1 MLQASSQLAHQWAI
15 ALIYLTASWPDPGSY
30 HRQLHRFPSH
40 TLLASP
46 PLATEPPVLKVPS
59 PGPPDKRQACVH
71 RTRLMQRICG
81 VPTSD
86 YLDHPENSSIK
97 VIFHSSCKGFILWAV
112 ASSHYDEALLNI
124 GDGRAPLT
132 KAIDRFLCCLW
143 EMGNMHHSGLKVF
156 METWLGI
163 MVGIAEASVKFSAGS
178 LGEAVLA
185 EWEQDPE
192 KAYRWLKS
200 QMREYQGEISD
211 IDSQAPTT
219 LSDLNIP
226 QRAQV
231 EAKKQA
237 VERRGRVAPP
247 NLNLWLIKNSSV
259 QQWTAAN
266 KRILE
271 INERLDTDLDE
282 AARKALEAEG
292 EKLTRKQDELVE
304 RYKEAGGQNF

>member
-1 MLQASSQLAHQWAI
+1 MCPSN
-15 ALIYLTASWPDPGSY
+15 TAS
-30 HRQLHRFPSH
+30 
-40 TLLASP
+40 
-46 PLATEPPVLKVPS
+46 
-59 PGPPDKRQACVH
+59 
-71 RTRLMQRICG
+71 
-81 VPTSD
+81 PTSY
-86 YLDHPENSSIK
+86 YLDHPEKSSVK

-112 ASSHYDEALLNI
+112 ASSHYDGALLDI

-132 KAIDRFLCCLW
+132 EATDRFLCRLW
-143 EMGNMHHSGLKVF
+143 EMSNMNHSGLKVF
-156 METWLGI
+156 METWLG
-163 MVGIAEASVKFSAGS
+163 MVVGIAEVSVKFSAES

-185 EWEQDPE
+185 EWEQDPK

-200 QMREYQGEISD
+200 QMREYQGETSNIGHE
-211 IDSQAPTT
+211 APAT
-219 LSDLNIP
+219 LSDMNIP

-247 NLNLWLIKNSSV
+247 NLSLWLIKNSSV

-271 INERLDTDLDE
+271 IQERLDTDLDE
-282 AARKALEAEG
+282 AACKALEVEG